1 MPFTSKSTTGKI
13 RLHVRAIIAVLFV
26 LGLTWGFFQGL
37 ILPDAYQQIAMIAI
51 VWYFSKRQ
59 ADDDAGSDPSE

>member
-1 MPFTSKSTTGKI
+1 MPFTSKSSSGKVRI
-13 RLHVRAIIAVLFV
+13 HVRAIIAVLFV

-37 ILPDAYQQIAMIAI
+37 ILPDQYTQIAMIAI

-59 ADDDAGSDPSE
+59 SDEDNGNSEIE